1 MAKEFNVRVDGVS
14 DVLKMF
20 DSVSADEAVRDIEKI
35 TETYARKMARDAADM
50 APVKTGRL
58 KNSLAASPRKAED
71 EELTWIWGSDLP
83 YATRQEYE
91 HRSKKAFVRKSIW
104 NNRNKYRDAIERRLT
119 KG

>member
-1 MAKEFNVRVDGVS
+1 MAKEFNVRVDGVA

-35 TETYARKMARDAADM
+35 TETYARKMASEAADM

-91 HRSKKAFVRKSIW
+91 HKSKKGFVRKAIYG
-104 NNRNKYRDAIERRLT
+104 NVEKYRDAIERRLT

>member
-1 MAKEFNVRVDGVS
+1 MAKEFNVRVEGVA

-20 DSVSADEAVRDIEKI
+20 DSVSADEAIRDIEKI
-35 TETYARKMARDAADM
+35 TETNARKMARDAADM
-50 APVKTGRL
+50 APIKTGRL

-71 EELTWIWGSDLP
+71 EELTWIWGSDVP

-91 HRSKKAFVRKSIW
+91 HKSKKGFVRKAIYG
-104 NNRNKYRDAIERRLT
+104 NVKEYRDAIERRLT

>member
-1 MAKEFNVRVDGVS
+1 MAKEFNISAEGIA

-20 DSVSADEAVRDIEKI
+20 DNVSANEAVRDIEKI
-35 TETYARKMARDAADM
+35 TETYARKMASEAADM

-58 KNSLAASPRKAED
+58 KNSLAASPRKADD
-71 EELTWIWGSDLP
+71 EELTWVWGSDLP

-91 HRSKKAFVRKSIW
+91 HKTKKAFVRKAIW
-104 NNRNKYRDAIERRLT
+104 SNENDYVDAVKRRIT